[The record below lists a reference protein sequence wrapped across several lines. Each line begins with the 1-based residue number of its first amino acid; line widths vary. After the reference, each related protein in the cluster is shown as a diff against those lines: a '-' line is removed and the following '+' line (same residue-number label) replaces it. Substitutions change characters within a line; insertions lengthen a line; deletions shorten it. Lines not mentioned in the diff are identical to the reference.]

1 MRKLTD
7 YAAIAADEYLQETG
21 KGELD
26 ALWVAEFFQDNG
38 VRDDHPA
45 QNLAGFYAL
54 VQEAL
59 TLRIEHA
66 EKPGR
71 PEQEHS
77 TRAARRLKP

>member
-7 YAAIAADEYLQETG
+7 YAEIAADEYLHETS

-26 ALWVAEFFQDNG
+26 ALWVAEFFQDSG

-45 QNLAGFYAL
+45 QDLAGFYAL

-59 TLRIEHA
+59 TLRIKHA

-71 PEQEHS
+71 PEQEPS
-77 TRAARRLKP
+77 ARRLNP